1 MREIGGVLPV
11 LAVPFN
17 NDGSVDLDSIPRL
30 VEHCITSKAS
40 GVVIFGLASEL
51 YKLSDNERIQILNK
65 VISSVKSRVPVIV
78 GTEHSGTQAAVAR
91 SIEAEKL
98 GASALMLYPPTF
110 IKPDEANVLSYFKAV
125 GSAVKIPIIIQDAP
139 AWTGVPLPVSLLSR
153 IIKEQ
158 PNVCYIKLESPP
170 IGDKAKLL
178 KSEGFKIIAG
188 YGAIHLMEDLTAGV
202 DGFMPGCSLPGIF
215 VEINDLFKSGNV
227 EEARTLYQLVLPLLT
242 FQLTSLDTF
251 IEIQKL
257 LLKHLQIFS
266 TSYCREPH
274 IPISSERIKYLNV
287 LLAQIGLKELE
298 GVRV

>member
-1 MREIGGVLPV
+1 M
-11 LAVPFN
+11 N
-17 NDGSVDLDSIPRL
+17 
-30 VEHCITSKAS
+30 
-40 GVVIFGLASEL
+40 
-51 YKLSDNERIQILNK
+51 
-65 VISSVKSRVPVIV
+65 SRVPVIV
-78 GTEHSGTQAAVAR
+78 GTEHSGTLAAVAR

-139 AWTGVPLPVSLLSR
+139 ACTGVPLPVSLLSR

-170 IGDKAKLL
+170 IGDKAKIL

-188 YGAIHLMEDLTAGV
+188 YGAIHLMEDLTAGI

-227 EEARTLYQLVLPLLT
+227 EKARTLYQIVLPLLT

-274 IPISSERIKYLNV
+274 IPISSDRIDYLNL
-287 LLAQIGLKELE
+287 LLAEIGLKELE
-298 GVRV
+298 CVRV